1 VLFRSRWVDLDLD
14 AAPPVVRV
22 RQSLKKGPGGRLVFG
37 EPKTS
42 RSRRTIPLPKVCVA
56 ALREHRRRQLEER
69 LRSGPRWQEFG
80 LVFTTHIGTPLDET
94 NAAKHFGRLQ
104 EAAGVPR
111 HRLYDTRHTAATL
124 LLLQGVAPRVVMEV
138 LGHSTYQLTMDTY
151 SHVMPTLLQ
160 GAADAMDDVLG
171 AVSRGGTARPRDAL

>member
-1 VLFRSRWVDLDLD
+1 MASKRRW
-14 AAPPVVRV
+14 
-22 RQSLKKGPGGRLVFG
+22 S
-37 EPKTS
+37 
-42 RSRRTIPLPKVCVA
+42 
-56 ALREHRRRQLEER
+56 R

-111 HRLYDTRHTAATL
+111 HRLYDTGHTAATL